1 MFLKSLTLFNF
12 YWLIISFVALLI
24 VKMEFKMISN
34 DFKFLTEDKTEIF
47 TYKWLPDDDKKIKA
61 IVQIVH
67 GMAEHAG
74 RYGKLADFLTSNGFA
89 VYAND
94 LRGHGKTAGSEDN
107 IGFFAEKNGWNLVVN
122 DEFELTQ
129 IIKKENPG
137 FPIYLIGFS
146 MGTLI
151 IRDYIFTHSDYVN
164 GVILSGTSCDPGV
177 MANLGKLIA
186 KWQIKKNGFKA
197 KSPLLDK
204 LSFGKFNSYFKP
216 NRTPF
221 DWLSTNR
228 ENVDR
233 YIADPY
239 CGSVFSAGFF
249 YDLIYGVKKVD
260 LFENIEKVSKNMPIL
275 LISGEKDP
283 VGDFTKGVMKV
294 FNAYKKA
301 KITDVNYKFYQGFR
315 HEIVNETDR
324 NVVYKDIAD
333 WLNKHIKAN
342 N

>member
-1 MFLKSLTLFNF
+1 
-12 YWLIISFVALLI
+12 
-24 VKMEFKMISN
+24 MISD
-34 DFKFLTEDKTEIF
+34 DFKFLTEDKIEIF
-47 TYKWLPDDDKKIKA
+47 TYRWMPDEDKEIRA
-61 IVQIVH
+61 AVQIVH

-74 RYGKLADFLTSNGFA
+74 RYGEFAAFLADNGFA
-89 VYAND
+89 VYAD
-94 LRGHGKTAGSEDN
+94 DHRGHGKTAGSLEN

-122 DEFELTQ
+122 DEIELTR
-129 IIKKENPG
+129 IIRKENPEIPVFLLG
-137 FPIYLIGFS
+137 HS
-146 MGTLI
+146 MGTFI
-151 IRDYIFTHSDYVN
+151 IRDYIFTQSDSVD

-177 MANLGKLIA
+177 MANLGKMIA

-221 DWLSTNR
+221 DWLSTND

-249 YDLIYGVKKVD
+249 YDLIIGVKKVN
-260 LFENIEKVSKNMPIL
+260 LFENIEKISGSLPIF

-283 VGDFTKGVMKV
+283 VGNFTKGVLKV
-294 FNAYKKA
+294 FNDYEKA
-301 KITDVNYKFYQGFR
+301 KLNDVSCKFYTGFR
-315 HEIVNETDR
+315 HEILKETNR
-324 NVVYKDIAD
+324 LEVYNDIAG
-333 WLNKHIKAN
+333 WLNKHIK
-342 N
+342 

>member
-1 MFLKSLTLFNF
+1 MRSTN
-12 YWLIISFVALLI
+12 
-24 VKMEFKMISN
+24 
-34 DFKFLTEDKTEIF
+34 FKFLAEDKTEIF

-67 GMAEHAG
+67 GMAEHAA
-74 RYGKLADFLTSNGFA
+74 RYGEFADFLTINGFA

-94 LRGHGKTAGSEDN
+94 LRGHGKTAGTEDR
-107 IGFFAEKNGWNLVVN
+107 IGYFAEKNGWDLVVN
-122 DEFELTQ
+122 DEFGLTQ
-129 IIKKENPG
+129 IIKKENPVL
-137 FPIYLIGFS
+137 PVYLIGFS
-146 MGTLI
+146 MGSLI
-151 IRDYIFTHSDYVN
+151 TRDYIFTHGDYIN
-164 GVILSGTSCDPGV
+164 GAILSGTSSDPGV

-216 NRTPF
+216 NRTTF

-239 CGSVFSAGFF
+239 CGSIFSAGFF
-249 YDLIYGVKKVD
+249 NDLIYGVKKVN
-260 LFENIEKVSKNMPIL
+260 LLKNIEKISKNLPIFI
-275 LISGEKDP
+275 ISGEKDP

-294 FNAYKKA
+294 FNDYKKA
-301 KITDVNYKFYQGFR
+301 KITDVTFKFYPEFR
-315 HEIVNETDR
+315 HELVNETKR
-324 NVVYKDIAD
+324 SEVYKDIAE
-333 WLNKHIKAN
+333 WLDKHIKTDN
-342 N
+342 